1 MRRVL
6 RSAACAHGIRR
17 HRLAAGPIWAMARSR
32 EPERKQPR
40 RSARQARRGSLPRS
54 RMRALP
60 QHPGDSSRGTI
71 GTGSHAYRRPDDGG
85 GGDASAEPGDTW
97 RLDRRSPA
105 YQARQSHAE
114 DAAAIG
120 RADCDPSL
128 SGAAQ
133 VSIAAEERELRD
145 DALDG
150 LQLATTLERIWRTP
164 SGLIGALMS
173 VDHKVIGRRYIVTA
187 FAFLFLG
194 GILAILMRIQL
205 AGPERTF
212 LSADKFNQ
220 IFTMHGSTMMFLFA
234 VPVMEAFAVYLVPLM
249 VGTRNIAFPR
259 LNAFSYWM
267 FLFGG
272 CFLWTSFLFNVGPDV
287 GWFSYVP
294 LSSLQFTPTKR
305 ADVWAQM
312 ITFTEVAALAVAVE
326 IVVTVFKLRAPG
338 MTLDRIPLF
347 VWAMLV
353 TALLVMFAMPSIMVA
368 STSLILDRLVNT
380 RFYDSSSGG
389 HPLLWQHL
397 FWVFGHPEVYI
408 IFIPGTGMVS
418 AILATFVRRPVIGY
432 PIVILSLIATGFL
445 SFGLWVHHMFVTGL
459 PQLGAALFTASSM
472 LIAVPSGLQIFCWLA
487 TLWDGRPVYR
497 TPLLFVLGFIVIFVL
512 GGLSGV
518 MVASVPIDMQVHD
531 TYFVVAHF
539 HYVLIGGAVFP
550 LIGAVYYWFPKI
562 TGRMLSERLGQ
573 WNFWLA
579 FIGFNVAFFPM
590 HILGLM
596 GMPRRVY
603 TYTPEMGWD
612 NLNLLS
618 SAGAAVFAASFAVLI
633 VNVILSLRRGE
644 LAVDNPWGAST
655 LEWAS
660 SSPPPPYNFSRI
672 PVVTHR
678 DPLWADAGNLRV
690 VAGLSVERRE
700 VLLSS
705 VADAEPH
712 TREASPE
719 PSIWPLLTAIATT
732 IFFIGSIFTPWAVVW
747 GTPPIA
753 VALIGWFW
761 PTGSKEDEE

>member
-1 MRRVL
+1 MRRILRAATRAYGVDGCGASRRGVL
-6 RSAACAHGIRR
+6 
-17 HRLAAGPIWAMARSR
+17 AMARPSDQR
-32 EPERKQPR
+32 WRLTDRPERRAAVPLEGLRVVSHHTRHSRGRAARARFNSSRQP
-40 RSARQARRGSLPRS
+40 QNDRRGCASVFIGSIGRV
-54 RMRALP
+54 
-60 QHPGDSSRGTI
+60 DRG
-71 GTGSHAYRRPDDGG
+71 
-85 GGDASAEPGDTW
+85 
-97 RLDRRSPA
+97 SPT
-105 YQARQSHAE
+105 YQARQLHAANA
-114 DAAAIG
+114 DPLG
-120 RADCDPSL
+120 RDGRNRPL
-128 SGAAQ
+128 SGEFAVNEVATP
-133 VSIAAEERELRD
+133 SRRELRD
-145 DALDG
+145 HEVDD
-150 LQLATTLERIWRTP
+150 LELSRLLSAIWSTPRTFVGWL
-164 SGLIGALMS
+164 SS
-173 VDHKVIGRRYIVTA
+173 VDHKVVGRRYIVTA

-194 GILAILMRIQL
+194 GALAVLMRLQL
-205 AGPERTF
+205 SRSEQHF
-212 LSADKFNQ
+212 LSADLYNQ

-234 VPVMEAFAVYLVPLM
+234 VPIGEAFAVYLVPLM

-259 LNAFSYWM
+259 LNAFSYWIY
-267 FLFGG
+267 LFGG
-272 CFLWTSFLFNVGPDV
+272 CFLWIAFLLNTGPDV
-287 GWFSYVP
+287 GWFAYVP
-294 LSSLQFTPTKR
+294 LSTLQFNPTKR

-312 ITFTEVAALAVAVE
+312 ITFTEVAALAVSVE
-326 IVVTVFKLRAPG
+326 LIVTIFKQRAPG

-347 VWAMLV
+347 VWSMLV
-353 TALLVMFAMPSIMVA
+353 TSFLVMFAMPSIMIA
-368 STSLILDRLVNT
+368 STTLILDRLVNT
-380 RFYDSSSGG
+380 RFYDPSSGG
-389 HPLLWQHL
+389 NVLLWQHL
-397 FWVFGHPEVYI
+397 FWFFGHPEVYI

-418 AILATFVRRPVIGY
+418 AIIGTFAQRPVIGY
-432 PIVILSLIATGFL
+432 AVVVLSLIATGFL

-459 PQLGAALFTASSM
+459 PQLGASLFTASSM

-487 TLWDGRPVYR
+487 TLWDGRPIYR
-497 TPLLFVLGFIVIFVL
+497 TPLLFVFGFIAIFVL
-512 GGLSGV
+512 GGLTGV

-550 LIGAVYYWFPKI
+550 LVGAVYYWFPKI
-562 TGRMLSERLGQ
+562 SGRMLSETLGH

-579 FIGFNVAFFPM
+579 LIGFNIAFFPM

-618 SAGAAVFAASFAVLI
+618 SAGAVLFAASFALLI
-633 VNVILSLRRGE
+633 FNVVHSLRRGA
-644 LAVDNPWGAST
+644 LAADNPWGAST
-655 LEWAS
+655 LEWAT

-678 DPLWADAGNLRV
+678 DPLWADGGNLPV

-705 VADAEPH
+705 IADAEPH
-712 TREASPE
+712 TRESSPE

-732 IFFIGSIFTPWAVVW
+732 IFFVGSIFTPWAVVW

>member
-1 MRRVL
+1 MSDIAREPDRDL
-6 RSAACAHGIRR
+6 RDTQLEQSE
-17 HRLAAGPIWAMARSR
+17 LAA
-32 EPERKQPR
+32 
-40 RSARQARRGSLPRS
+40 L
-54 RMRALP
+54 LL
-60 QHPGDSSRGTI
+60 
-71 GTGSHAYRRPDDGG
+71 
-85 GGDASAEPGDTW
+85 
-97 RLDRRSPA
+97 RL
-105 YQARQSHAE
+105 
-114 DAAAIG
+114 
-120 RADCDPSL
+120 
-128 SGAAQ
+128 
-133 VSIAAEERELRD
+133 
-145 DALDG
+145 
-150 LQLATTLERIWRTP
+150 WRTP
-164 SGLIGALMS
+164 SGWLGSLTS
-173 VDHKVIGRRYIVTA
+173 VDHKVIGRRYILTA
-187 FAFLFLG
+187 FAFLILG
-194 GILAILMRIQL
+194 GLLAVLMRLQL
-205 AGPERTF
+205 AGAERKL
-212 LSADKFNQ
+212 LSPDLYNQ
-220 IFTMHGSTMMFLFA
+220 VFTMHGSTMMFLFA
-234 VPVMEAFAVYLVPLM
+234 VPVMEAFAVYFVPLM

-272 CFLWTSFLFNVGPDV
+272 CFLWIAFMFNVGPDV
-287 GWFSYVP
+287 GWFAYVP
-294 LSSLQFTPTKR
+294 LSNLQYSPGKR

-312 ITFTEVAALAVAVE
+312 ITFTEVAALAVSVE
-326 IVVTVFKLRAPG
+326 IVVTVFKQRAVG
-338 MTLDRIPLF
+338 MTLDRIPVF

-353 TALLVMFAMPSIMVA
+353 TSFLVLFAMPSIMVA

-380 RFYDSSSGG
+380 HFYDTASGG
-389 HPLLWQHL
+389 NVLLWQHL
-397 FWVFGHPEVYI
+397 FWFFGHPEVYI

-418 AILATFVRRPVIGY
+418 MIIATFAGRPVFGY
-432 PIVILSLIATGFL
+432 TMIVLSLIATGFL
-445 SFGLWVHHMFVTGL
+445 SFGLWVHHMFTTGL
-459 PQLGAALFTASSM
+459 PQLGASMFTASSM

-487 TLWDGRPVYR
+487 TLWDGRPIYR
-497 TPLLFVLGFIVIFVL
+497 TPLLFVLGFFAIFIL

-550 LIGAVYYWFPKI
+550 LVGAVYYWFPKI
-562 TGRMLSERLGQ
+562 TGRILSETLGR

-579 FIGFNVAFFPM
+579 FIGFNIAFFPM

-644 LAVDNPWGAST
+644 LAGDNPWGAST
-655 LEWAS
+655 LEWAT

-678 DPLWADAGNLRV
+678 DPLWADGGNLPV

-747 GTPPIA
+747 GTPPMA